1 MVDFFPYK
9 PRKGQKEIIQEI
21 EKALQSKQNFV
32 FEAPAGTGKTVCALA
47 PSLKYA
53 IENDLAILYITRTNS
68 QQQQAIRELRKM
80 AEKEEMNVVGV
91 QGRANMCLLIENIP
105 SLRGSNEE
113 ITRLCSARKKKSME
127 YLRGK
132 KHINRCIF
140 YENFILNKDKLDF
153 RGIISAEEMME
164 HGRKH
169 KICAY
174 ELNKLY
180 MKKARIVIAPYI
192 YLFDEFLREKFIT
205 WFPYPFEKTILIVD
219 EAHNLPEFAREVNSI
234 SLSINTVKNAIKE
247 MEEYNVRSEDIT
259 HLIETLL
266 KIFEEIDEEMERK
279 KLEDMFIGSRLEEEM
294 EENGIGKRDVEM
306 VAEKMISYGEII
318 SDLKESQNVLPRS
331 FLRSIGNFF
340 QKWYSFDERWVKI
353 AEKGRMEGYCL
364 DASIATSILKEFYCS
379 IHMSGTLEPL
389 NEYIKSIGIEA
400 ITKKFPSPFPKENR
414 RVVYVKNLTTKYYM
428 NDEML
433 ERIGNEVAKIC
444 NGIDRNILVFF
455 PSYNILERFLEKKFE
470 IERSIYVER
479 KNEKQEKLMK
489 DIEKFRKNGGVF
501 LSVIGGRV
509 SEGIDFPSEQ
519 AEIVIIVGIPY
530 PPPSARLLALQKY
543 YDSKLGNGWK
553 YVVEAKAIRRMTQAI
568 GRLIRSESDKGMAV
582 ILDERAS
589 RFRKYIGMEECKN
602 ALEEVR
608 KFFR

>member
-53 IENDLAILYITRTNS
+53 IENDLVILYITRTNS

-164 HGRKH
+164 YGRKH

-247 MEEYNVRSEDIT
+247 MEEYNVRSEDIV

-294 EENGIGKRDVEM
+294 EENGIGKRYVEM

-318 SDLKESQNVLPRS
+318 SDLKESQNILPRS

-400 ITKKFPSPFPKENR
+400 ITKKFSSPFPKENR

>member
-1 MVDFFPYK
+1 
-9 PRKGQKEIIQEI
+9 
-21 EKALQSKQNFV
+21 
-32 FEAPAGTGKTVCALA
+32 
-47 PSLKYA
+47 
-53 IENDLAILYITRTNS
+53 
-68 QQQQAIRELRKM
+68 
-80 AEKEEMNVVGV
+80 
-91 QGRANMCLLIENIP
+91 
-105 SLRGSNEE
+105 
-113 ITRLCSARKKKSME
+113 
-127 YLRGK
+127 
-132 KHINRCIF
+132 
-140 YENFILNKDKLDF
+140 
-153 RGIISAEEMME
+153 
-164 HGRKH
+164 
-169 KICAY
+169 
-174 ELNKLY
+174 
-180 MKKARIVIAPYI
+180 
-192 YLFDEFLREKFIT
+192 
-205 WFPYPFEKTILIVD
+205 
-219 EAHNLPEFAREVNSI
+219 
-234 SLSINTVKNAIKE
+234 
-247 MEEYNVRSEDIT
+247 
-259 HLIETLL
+259 
-266 KIFEEIDEEMERK
+266 
-279 KLEDMFIGSRLEEEM
+279 
-294 EENGIGKRDVEM
+294 
-306 VAEKMISYGEII
+306 
-318 SDLKESQNVLPRS
+318 
-331 FLRSIGNFF
+331 
-340 QKWYSFDERWVKI
+340 
-353 AEKGRMEGYCL
+353 MEGYCL

>member
-1 MVDFFPYK
+1 MVNFFPYK
-9 PRKGQKEIIQEI
+9 PRKGQREIIQEI

-32 FEAPAGTGKTVCALA
+32 FEAPAGTGKTICALV

-68 QQQQAIRELRKM
+68 QQQQAIKELRKM
-80 AEKEEMNVVGV
+80 AEKKEMNAVSV
-91 QGRANMCLLIENIP
+91 QGRANMCLLIESIP
-105 SLRGSNEE
+105 SLRGNNEE

-140 YENFILNKDKLDF
+140 YENFILNKSSISF

-164 HGRKH
+164 YGRKH

-174 ELNKLY
+174 EMNKLY

-192 YLFDEFLREKFIT
+192 YLFDEFLREKFMT
-205 WFPYPFEKTILIVD
+205 WFPYPFERTILIVD
-219 EAHNLPEFAREVNSI
+219 EAHNLPDFAREVNSV

-247 MEEYNVRSEDIT
+247 MEEYNVKNEEIVY
-259 HLIETLL
+259 LIETLL
-266 KIFEEIDEEMERK
+266 KFFEEIDEEMERK
-279 KLEDMFIGSRLEEEM
+279 KLEEMFIENRLEEEM
-294 EENGIGKRDVEM
+294 EENGIGRRDVEI
-306 VAEKMISYGEII
+306 VAERLISYGEII
-318 SDLKESQNVLPRS
+318 SDLKESQNILPRS
-331 FLRSIGNFF
+331 FLRSIGNFL

-353 AEKGRMEGYCL
+353 AENGRIEGYCL

-389 NEYIKSIGIEA
+389 NEYVKSIGIKA

-414 RVVYVKNLTTKYYM
+414 KVIYVKNVTTKYYM

-433 ERIGNEVAKIC
+433 ERIGNEIERIC
-444 NGIDRNILVFF
+444 NGIDKNILVFF
-455 PSYNILERFLEKKFE
+455 PSYNILERFLERKFE
-470 IERSIYVER
+470 IERNIYVER
-479 KNEKQEKLMK
+479 KNEKQEKLMNE
-489 DIEKFRKNGGVF
+489 IERFRKNGGVF
-501 LSVIGGRV
+501 LSVIGGRL
-509 SEGIDFPSEQ
+509 SEGMDFPSEQ

-543 YDSKLGNGWK
+543 YDGKLGNGWK
-553 YVVEAKAIRRMTQAI
+553 YVVEARATRRMAQAI
-568 GRLIRSESDKGMAV
+568 GRLIRSESDKGMAI
-582 ILDERAS
+582 ILDVRAN
-589 RFRKYIGMEECKN
+589 RFRKYIEMEECSDV
-602 ALEEVR
+602 LEEVR

>member
-164 HGRKH
+164 YGRKH

-318 SDLKESQNVLPRS
+318 SDLKESQNILPRS